1 MGIKELKKKTVYVY
15 TMSHKFGGNY
25 NMWSLSKYVNSYLV
39 SMKGNPFS
47 MHLFLIVNAAFNECL
62 LCISMSFELEG
73 LSEPPKHGGVSLVTE
88 NEEWAPRLDSSFSR
102 RILKL
107 NLNLHQGKAQ
117 SIIPR
122 RNPVYTEF
130 R

>member
-62 LCISMSFELEG
+62 LCISNKHVIRIGRSKWASKAWGSLSSDWEWGMSAKVGFFLLPKDSEAELEP
-73 LSEPPKHGGVSLVTE
+73 S
-88 NEEWAPRLDSSFSR
+88 PR
-102 RILKL
+102 
-107 NLNLHQGKAQ
+107 
-117 SIIPR
+117 
-122 RNPVYTEF
+122 
-130 R
+130 

>member
-1 MGIKELKKKTVYVY
+1 MGIKELKKKKF
-15 TMSHKFGGNY
+15 MSTQCLRNWEEII
-25 NMWSLSKYVNSYLV
+25 NVWSLSKHVNSYLV